1 MRSAVRTESP
11 IFTRARFRL
20 TAWYVTVLAA
30 VLIMLG
36 AAVYLLVRQQTF
48 SNIDS
53 GINLTA
59 ARAENAYLT
68 RNLAELTRLNRSPY
82 FVTVLD
88 NFAVLRTKAAA
99 ARDLPNYASMRAALD
114 HGEDRRTIGSGS
126 SRLRVYSVRMEQ
138 SGTTAGVLQVARS
151 TQPEHDTL
159 GNLLGGL
166 LIGGGAGLVLTAIG
180 GWFLAGRSLAPVRD
194 AFEHQK
200 EFVADASHELRTPLA
215 VIRANA
221 EFLAMEQP
229 DNVELRE
236 VLRESD
242 RLASLVDS
250 LLSLARGDVRAGAA
264 ELHPLDAGIEV
275 ETAVGS
281 LQHLARDREVELSVS
296 TAPGLIVKG
305 SAEQLRQLVVL
316 LVDNALRYT
325 PGGGQVHVQAAA
337 DGGNAL
343 ITVHDTGIG
352 IPEQAIGHV
361 FERFYRADEARNRES
376 GGSGLGLAIAR
387 ELVKQHA
394 GRIEV
399 ESTEGLGTTIAVRIP
414 LVRSAIREPQTQ
426 S

>member
-11 IFTRARFRL
+11 IFTRARVRL

-30 VLIMLG
+30 VLIVLG
-36 AAVYLLVRQQTF
+36 IAVYLLVRQQTL

-59 ARAENAYLT
+59 AQAENAFLT
-68 RNLAELTRLNRSPY
+68 GNASELKHLNRSPY
-82 FVTVLD
+82 FTIAIT
-88 NFAVLRTKAAA
+88 NFGGLRTKEAAK
-99 ARDLPNYASMRAALD
+99 RDLPDYDSVRAALE
-114 HGEDRRTIGSGS
+114 HGQDRRTIGSGS
-126 SRLRVYSVRMEQ
+126 SQLRVYSVRMQ
-138 SGTTAGVLQVARS
+138 AGTTVGVLQVARS
-151 TQPEHDTL
+151 TQPEHQTL
-159 GNLLGGL
+159 GNLVGGL
-166 LIGGGAGLVLTAIG
+166 LIGGGAGLVLAAIG
-180 GWFLAGRSLAPVRD
+180 GWFLAGRSLAPVRE

-200 EFVADASHELRTPLA
+200 EFVADASHELRTPLS

-250 LLSLARGDVRAGAA
+250 LLSLARGDVRTGAVR
-264 ELHPLDAGIEV
+264 LHPLDAGIEV
-275 ETAVGS
+275 EEAVRS
-281 LQHLARDREVELSVS
+281 LQHLARDRGVDLSVS
-296 TAPGLIVKG
+296 TASGLIVKG

-325 PGGGQVHVQAAA
+325 QSGGQVHVQAAA

-352 IPEQAIGHV
+352 IPERAIGHV

-387 ELVKQHA
+387 ELVKQHG

-399 ESTEGLGTTIAVRIP
+399 ESTEGVGTTVAVRIP
-414 LVRSAIREPQTQ
+414 LLRSAIREPQTTQ
-426 S
+426 Q